1 MHIRPAKWRDGMK
14 IGQLSELTGLSIDT
28 LRYYEK
34 IGLIDPPFRK
44 GGQRLYDP
52 DAVRWI
58 DFLKALKATGMSLED
73 MKRYAL
79 MRRKGNATAANRR
92 VMLENQHAQVL
103 ARIAELNACAALLDY
118 KIANYHEI
126 EAVHAAADKKRF
138 NT

>member
-1 MHIRPAKWRDGMK
+1 MK
-14 IGQLSELTGLSIDT
+14 IGRLSELTGLSVDT

-52 DAVRWI
+52 DALRWI
-58 DFLKALKATGMSLED
+58 DFLKALKATGMSLDD

-79 MRRKGNATAANRR
+79 MRARGNATAGNRR
-92 VMLENQHAQVL
+92 VMLEQQHALVL
-103 ARIAELNACAALLDY
+103 ARMAELNACATLLEY

-126 EAVHAAADKKRF
+126 EAGHELADKKGHAK
-138 NT
+138 

>member
-1 MHIRPAKWRDGMK
+1 MK
-14 IGQLSELTGLSIDT
+14 IGRLSELTGLSIDT

-34 IGLIDPPFRK
+34 IGLIDPPYRK

-52 DAVRWI
+52 DAVRWV

-79 MRRKGNATAANRR
+79 MRAKGNATAANRR
-92 VMLENQHAQVL
+92 AMLEKQHATVL
-103 ARIAELNACAALLDY
+103 ARMAELKACAALLEH

-126 EAVHAAADKKRF
+126 EAGHELADRKRKS
-138 NT
+138 T

>member
-1 MHIRPAKWRDGMK
+1 MK
-14 IGQLSELTGLSIDT
+14 IGKLSELTGLSIDT

-58 DFLKALKATGMSLED
+58 DFLKALKATGMSLDD

-79 MRRKGNATAANRR
+79 MRAKGNATSANRR
-92 VMLENQHAQVL
+92 VMLETQHALVL
-103 ARIAELNACAALLDY
+103 ERIEELNACAVLLEY

-126 EAVHAAADKKRF
+126 EARHELADKKRYLR
-138 NT
+138 

>member
-1 MHIRPAKWRDGMK
+1 MK
-14 IGQLSELTGLSIDT
+14 IGKLSELTGLSIDT
-28 LRYYEK
+28 LRYYER
-34 IGLIDPPFRK
+34 IGLIDPPFRQ

-79 MRRKGNATAANRR
+79 MRAKGNATAANRR
-92 VMLENQHAQVL
+92 VMLENQHAVVL
-103 ARIAELNACAALLDY
+103 KRIEELTACAALLDY

-126 EAVHAAADKKRF
+126 EASHELADRKKRAR
-138 NT
+138 

>member
-1 MHIRPAKWRDGMK
+1 MK
-14 IGQLSELTGLSIDT
+14 IGRLSELTGLSIDT

-34 IGLIDPPFRK
+34 IGLIDPPYRK

-52 DAVRWI
+52 DAVRWV

-79 MRRKGNATAANRR
+79 MRSKGNTTAANRR
-92 VMLENQHAQVL
+92 VMLEKQHALVL
-103 ARIAELNACAALLDY
+103 ARIAELTACAALLDY

-126 EAVHAAADKKRF
+126 EAGHALADAKR
-138 NT
+138 NLK

>member
-1 MHIRPAKWRDGMK
+1 MK
-14 IGQLSELTGLSIDT
+14 IGRLSELTGLSIDT

-58 DFLKALKATGMSLED
+58 DFLKALKATGMSLEK

-79 MRRKGNATAANRR
+79 MRAKGNATAANRR
-92 VMLENQHAQVL
+92 VMLENQHKLVL
-103 ARIAELNACAALLDY
+103 ERIAELNACAALLEH

-126 EAVHAAADKKRF
+126 EAGHELADRKR
-138 NT
+138 TTK

>member
-1 MHIRPAKWRDGMK
+1 MK
-14 IGQLSELTGLSIDT
+14 IGRLSELTGLSIDT
-28 LRYYEK
+28 LRYYER

-92 VMLENQHAQVL
+92 VMLENQHAVVL
-103 ARIAELNACAALLDY
+103 KRIEELNACAALLDY

-126 EAVHAAADKKRF
+126 EARHELADRKKHRR
-138 NT
+138 

>member
-1 MHIRPAKWRDGMK
+1 MK
-14 IGQLSELTGLSIDT
+14 IGRLSELTGLSIDT

-79 MRRKGNATAANRR
+79 MRARGNATASNRR
-92 VMLENQHAQVL
+92 VMLENQHALVL
-103 ARIAELNACAALLDY
+103 KRIEQLNACKALLEY
-118 KIANYHEI
+118 KITNYHEI
-126 EAVHAAADKKRF
+126 EAAHAQADQKGYAS
-138 NT
+138 

>member
-1 MHIRPAKWRDGMK
+1 MK
-14 IGQLSELTGLSIDT
+14 IGRLSELTGLSIDT
-28 LRYYEK
+28 LRYYER

-92 VMLENQHAQVL
+92 VMLENQHAVVL
-103 ARIAELNACAALLDY
+103 KRIEELNTCAALLDY

-126 EAVHAAADKKRF
+126 EARHELADRKKHRR
-138 NT
+138 

>member
-1 MHIRPAKWRDGMK
+1 MK
-14 IGQLSELTGLSIDT
+14 IGRLSELTGLSIDT

-34 IGLIDPPFRK
+34 IGLIDPPYRA

-79 MRRKGNATAANRR
+79 MRARGNATAANRR
-92 VMLENQHAQVL
+92 VMLEKQHATVL
-103 ARIAELNACAALLDY
+103 ARMAELQACAALLEH

-126 EAVHAAADKKRF
+126 EAAHERADRKR
-138 NT
+138 TVK

>member
-1 MHIRPAKWRDGMK
+1 MK
-14 IGQLSELTGLSIDT
+14 IGRLSELTGLSIDT

-58 DFLKALKATGMSLED
+58 DFLKALKATGMRLED

-79 MRRKGNATAANRR
+79 MRARGNATASNRR
-92 VMLENQHAQVL
+92 VMLENQHALVL
-103 ARIAELNACAALLDY
+103 KRIEQLNACAALLEY
-118 KIANYHEI
+118 KITNYHEI
-126 EAVHAAADKKRF
+126 EAAHAQADQKGYAS
-138 NT
+138 

>member
-1 MHIRPAKWRDGMK
+1 MK
-14 IGQLSELTGLSIDT
+14 IGKLSELTGLSIDT

-34 IGLIDPPFRK
+34 IGLIDPPFRR

-79 MRRKGNATAANRR
+79 MRRRGNETAANRR
-92 VMLENQHAQVL
+92 VILEAQHAVVL
-103 ARIAELNACAALLDY
+103 ERIAELNACAALLEY

-126 EAVHAAADKKRF
+126 EASHELADKKRSAR
-138 NT
+138 

>member
-1 MHIRPAKWRDGMK
+1 MR

-28 LRYYEK
+28 LRYYER
-34 IGLIDPPFRK
+34 IGLIEPPYRK
-44 GGQRLYDP
+44 SGQRLYDP

-92 VMLENQHAQVL
+92 VMLETQHALVL
-103 ARIAELNACAALLDY
+103 KRIEELNACAALLDY
-118 KIANYHEI
+118 KIANYHDI
-126 EAVHAAADKKRF
+126 EARHEQADNRR
-138 NT
+138 NAR

>member
-1 MHIRPAKWRDGMK
+1 MK
-14 IGQLSELTGLSIDT
+14 IGRLSELTGLSIDT

-58 DFLKALKATGMSLED
+58 DFLKALKATGMSLDD

-79 MRRKGNATAANRR
+79 LRRKGNATAANRR
-92 VMLENQHAQVL
+92 IMLETQHALVL
-103 ARIAELNACAALLDY
+103 KRIEELKACAALLDY
-118 KIANYHEI
+118 KISNYHEI
-126 EAVHAAADKKRF
+126 EASHEQADKKR
-138 NT
+138 NAR

>member
-1 MHIRPAKWRDGMK
+1 MK
-14 IGQLSELTGLSIDT
+14 IGRLSELTGLSIDT

-34 IGLIDPPFRK
+34 IGLIDPPYRQ

-79 MRRKGNATAANRR
+79 MRARGNATAANRR
-92 VMLENQHAQVL
+92 VMLEKQHATVL
-103 ARIAELNACAALLDY
+103 ARMAELQACATLLEH

-126 EAVHAAADKKRF
+126 EAAHELADRKR
-138 NT
+138 TQT